1 MSLYGANPLKT
12 LESQATSEAVMEMFL
27 VDDILRMPSKNI
39 HTFCES
45 EEAKVLVE
53 KAVLKKPTMMRL
65 SKADDERRRIKLIAY
80 NLAKEGNSPHYR
92 KLKDYTAKRKDEINA
107 IMKQYGGKAEK
118 MAKIAQK
125 EYIKTASKGLKA
137 AETSDSKDEDKK

>member
-1 MSLYGANPLKT
+1 MGLYGANPLKT

-39 HTFCES
+39 RTFCES

-53 KAVLKKPTMMRL
+53 KAVLKKPTLIRL
-65 SKADDERRRIKLIAY
+65 GKEADKARRVKLIAY
-80 NLAKEGNSPHYR
+80 KLAKEGNSPHYR
-92 KLKDYTAKRKDEINA
+92 KLKDYTAKRKVEINA

-118 MAKIAQK
+118 MAQIAQK

-137 AETSDSKDEDKK
+137 AEAAPEVK

>member
-1 MSLYGANPLKT
+1 MGLYGANPLKT

-27 VDDILRMPSKNI
+27 VDDLFRMPSKNI
-39 HTFCES
+39 RTFCES

-80 NLAKEGNSPHYR
+80 KLAKEAGDPNYK
-92 KLKDYTAKRKDEINA
+92 KLKMYTAKRKQCINA
-107 IMKQYGGKAEK
+107 IMKKYGTKAEK

-125 EYIKTASKGLKA
+125 EYIKTAAKGLSA
-137 AETSDSKDEDKK
+137 AATETK

>member
-1 MSLYGANPLKT
+1 MGLYGANPLKT
-12 LESQATSEAVMEMFL
+12 LESQAKSGSVMEMFL

-65 SKADDERRRIKLIAY
+65 SKVDDEKRRVKLIAY
-80 NLAKEGNSPHYR
+80 KLAKEAGSPHYK
-92 KLKDYTAKRKDEINA
+92 KLKIYTAKRKEEINA
-107 IMKQYGGKAEK
+107 IMKQYGPKAEK

-125 EYIKTASKGLKA
+125 EYIKTASKGLRA
-137 AETSDSKDEDKK
+137 AETS

>member
-1 MSLYGANPLKT
+1 MGLYGANPLKT

-39 HTFCES
+39 RTFCES

-80 NLAKEGNSPHYR
+80 KLAKEAGDPNYK
-92 KLKDYTAKRKDEINA
+92 KLKMYTGKRKECIAA
-107 IMKQYGGKAEK
+107 IMKKYGTKAEK
-118 MAKIAQK
+118 MARIAQK
-125 EYIKTASKGLKA
+125 EYIKTAAKGLAA
-137 AETSDSKDEDKK
+137 AETK